1 MTAVAIVLGAVALL
15 TALDARRRAM
25 NARRLADQHEEAL
38 RLAAMGSLEALADV
52 TRETPPL
59 TGDQLRQLR
68 RAYEE
73 GDGR

>member
-1 MTAVAIVLGAVALL
+1 MIALAVVLGAVALL
-15 TALDARRRAM
+15 AALDARRRAM

-38 RLAAMGSLEALADV
+38 RLAALESLEALADV

-59 TGDQLRQLR
+59 TGDQLEQLR

-73 GDGR
+73 GGER